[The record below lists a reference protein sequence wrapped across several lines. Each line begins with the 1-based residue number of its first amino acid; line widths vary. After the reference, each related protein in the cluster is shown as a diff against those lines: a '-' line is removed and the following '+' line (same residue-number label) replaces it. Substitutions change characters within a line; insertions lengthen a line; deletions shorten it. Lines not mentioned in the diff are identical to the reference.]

1 MSGIWVKPAVFAFV
15 IDNDIRVRQALCDE
29 LRRRLVLG
37 GVDGTGSGP
46 HVTERLQEL
55 KPDLLFLDLSAAGQI
70 EIQLRS
76 APPPAIVFL
85 SADDHAMIRELH
97 SLGLTAWT
105 KPEVFDELDAIL
117 RWAER
122 LRSNPDRLWDEWTQA
137 ASRIGTRHPAD
148 GSKVV
153 AFDGNS
159 EVLIDAGEVLAAK
172 SVGRMTELA
181 LTDRIVLSP
190 YPISF
195 LKAQLHARGLGRRL
209 LIDARKPWRSLL
221 PVLRL
226 LWRAP
231 PPRKLK
237 DRPNLT

>member
-1 MSGIWVKPAVFAFV
+1 VKPAVLAFV
-15 IDNDIRVRQALCDE
+15 IDNDIRVQQALCDE

-37 GVDGTGSGP
+37 GVEGTCSGP

-76 APPPAIVFL
+76 ALPPAIVFL

-97 SLGLTAWT
+97 SLGLNAWT

-137 ASRIGTRHPAD
+137 ANRIGTRHPAD
-148 GSKVV
+148 GSKVW
-153 AFDGNS
+153 AFDGNR
-159 EVLIDAGEVLAAK
+159 EVLIDAGDVLAAK
-172 SVGRMTELA
+172 SIGRMTELA
-181 LTDRIVLSP
+181 LTDRIVLSL

-209 LIDARKPWRSLL
+209 LINPHKPWRSLL
-221 PVLRL
+221 PALRL

-231 PPRKLK
+231 TPRKLK

>member
-1 MSGIWVKPAVFAFV
+1 MLAFV

-37 GVDGTGSGP
+37 GVEGTCSGP

-55 KPDLLFLDLSAAGQI
+55 KPDLVFLDLSAAGRVD
-70 EIQLRS
+70 IQLRS
-76 APPPAIVFL
+76 AVPPAIVFL
-85 SADDHAMIRELH
+85 SADDHAMLRELH
-97 SLGLTAWT
+97 SLGLNALT

-117 RWAER
+117 CWAER
-122 LRSNPDRLWDEWTQA
+122 LCSNPDRLWDQWTQA
-137 ASRIGTRHPAD
+137 AGRIGTRHSAD
-148 GSKVV
+148 GSKVL

-159 EVLIDAGEVLAAK
+159 EVLIDGREILAVR
-172 SVGRMTELA
+172 SIGRMTELA

-195 LKAQLHARGLGRRL
+195 LKAQLHARGLGRHL
-209 LIDARKPWRSLL
+209 LIDPDKPWRSLL

-231 PPRKLK
+231 TPRKLK